1 LPNEWATDEDRR
13 TKVGIPEGV
22 AFQTK
27 GQIALDL
34 VRKAL
39 GWGVPADWVIM
50 DAGYGDLGVLRG
62 LERMPIAF
70 CVGVRK
76 DFTVRIPEEVDEDSG
91 CLPPTVRVD
100 ALVAALPESAW
111 TEVTYRQGTDGPL
124 TKRFAAVH
132 VLAATKDETGPKV
145 WLLIERSMK
154 DGGEFKY
161 HVVSPRREDI
171 SVEEMAQIAH
181 RRPLIER
188 CSYEN
193 GKGEVGLRD
202 YQGRSWQGFHHHLA
216 LVMLALTWLNLQ
228 RQMLSDGGSQGPS
241 PKQPPPRPRRV
252 ALQLDDRSL
261 TLRLPDPPRTAVPP
275 PRHLWESVQAVRA
288 RFLQWCAVDVIQTLT
303 RRGVPLRQ
311 PVFLN
316 L

>member
-1 LPNEWATDEDRR
+1 
-13 TKVGIPEGV
+13 
-22 AFQTK
+22 
-27 GQIALDL
+27 
-34 VRKAL
+34 
-39 GWGVPADWVIM
+39 
-50 DAGYGDLGVLRG
+50 
-62 LERMPIAF
+62 
-70 CVGVRK
+70 
-76 DFTVRIPEEVDEDSG
+76 
-91 CLPPTVRVD
+91 
-100 ALVAALPESAW
+100 
-111 TEVTYRQGTDGPL
+111 
-124 TKRFAAVH
+124 
-132 VLAATKDETGPKV
+132 
-145 WLLIERSMK
+145 
-154 DGGEFKY
+154 
-161 HVVSPRREDI
+161 
-171 SVEEMAQIAH
+171 
-181 RRPLIER
+181 
-188 CSYEN
+188 
-193 GKGEVGLRD
+193 VGLRD